1 MKSYATPLKTAE
13 NRADEFYGREW
24 LCTRLTG
31 CRFQTRKPLK
41 SSKHAFLREGA
52 ARPQAETV
60 NGNGF

>member
-13 NRADEFYGREW
+13 NRADEFYGREFMHPTDW
-24 LCTRLTG
+24 LPISDTKAPQIIKTRL
-31 CRFQTRKPLK
+31 
-41 SSKHAFLREGA
+41 LREGA

>member
-31 CRFQTRKPLK
+31 CRFHTKAPQIIKTRL
-41 SSKHAFLREGA
+41 LREGA